1 MGVRREF
8 RPSRRYR
15 SCSDATAAT
24 AERSYSLERE
34 ASSTRCRRSGGRPH
48 GYLRVAA
55 PEVRELRLHERARVD
70 AGLEP
75 RRTNQDALTVRPP
88 VRSFLLA
95 RRGRMPHGRFRPVQS
110 RLRTPRGTP
119 HLLVPNNAKACG
131 ATGIAVGDGVLSDA
145 PDAENTSTPIV
156 TGHVGVGASEE
167 GRNRAIVDHARDGE
181 ERRERRRS
189 VRGLGHREGEY
200 GSSCDH
206 CAQHGLI
213 LLHDFRSWGA
223 PVRAPWSHRSAPSPL
238 GLGESAGP
246 RDVPSVLRAACFRI
260 LAQRR
265 YKSCSNA
272 RRSTPTTSVPG
283 RSGDGRTARRYAP
296 RW

>member
-1 MGVRREF
+1 M
-8 RPSRRYR
+8 
-15 SCSDATAAT
+15 
-24 AERSYSLERE
+24 
-34 ASSTRCRRSGGRPH
+34 STGGSPKGSARM
-48 GYLRVAA
+48 A
-55 PEVRELRLHERARVD
+55 LH
-70 AGLEP
+70 
-75 RRTNQDALTVRPP
+75 TT
-88 VRSFLLA
+88 FLLVVRMRADPLETPPGA
-95 RRGRMPHGRFRPVQS
+95 RFAS
-110 RLRTPRGTP
+110 TARLAGFAV
-119 HLLVPNNAKACG
+119 LVPNNTEACG
-131 ATGIAVGDGVLSDA
+131 ATGIAVADDVLSDA